1 TVASSAAAI
10 SRTPHSASPS
20 APSARWSPTCSCPA
34 VAAWWPSTAWT
45 GTAIRSFPAAG
56 AGSCC
61 SNTAATTSSSTCP
74 ADGPR
79 CPWSCPRRSDPT
91 TSVRPGTH
99 TAPNTEGPTAEAA
112 IPLRPPPAGREP
124 VHDRPRSEPG
134 TVEAFDAVDV
144 IAAKR
149 DGRALSKEQIDWVI
163 DAYTRGVVAEE
174 QMAALSMAIFIND
187 MEASEIADWTQA
199 MIASGERMDF
209 SSLSRPT
216 SDKHSTG
223 GVG

>member
-1 TVASSAAAI
+1 
-10 SRTPHSASPS
+10 RLRP
-20 APSARWSPTCSCPA
+20 APSPLFPYT
-34 VAAWWPSTAWT
+34 TLF
-45 GTAIRSFPAAG
+45 RSFPAAG

-79 CPWSCPRRSDPT
+79 CPWSCPRGSDPT
-91 TSVRPGTH
+91 TSVGPGTH
-99 TAPNTEGPTAEAA
+99 TAPNTEGPPPRRPV
-112 IPLRPPPAGREP
+112 PLRPSPTGRAP
-124 VHDRPRSEPG
+124 VHDRRRNETV

-174 QMAALSMAIFIND
+174 QMAAL
-187 MEASEIADWTQA
+187 
-199 MIASGERMDF
+199 
-209 SSLSRPT
+209 
-216 SDKHSTG
+216 
-223 GVG
+223 